1 VHFRSDNKQ
10 DEGFFWDN
18 SKSSKNNVIL
28 TEPGPFSMMPRFKA
42 RSRFVL
48 LLSTAL
54 LLLAPSVPILADEL
68 KVATTQ
74 SAASAT
80 ELANQVAAA
89 YGGMAKIKEMME
101 KGTRSHGKVH
111 TWSTISAASNQF
123 ECEIISRGYKVRTE
137 MLIFG
142 QLHIMAYDG
151 KKGWSQTGDWVSAS
165 SESTVQRFANELEHG
180 LNALEHLDNPNYKL
194 ETLPDT
200 FVDGKNLDVLK
211 LTSPDGKWTKFFV
224 DPITRL
230 VMRTEFMGHDNE
242 QGIETVQSID
252 YSHYKNVAGFPT
264 PFKIVQYSL
273 GKKSSETNLSAV
285 TIDDSIKDALF
296 EMPRESKISRLEH
309 GPITIPFEYVGN
321 QILIS
326 ARVNGGAEQ
335 KFVVDTGASQTV
347 IDKTVAQSIGPQ
359 TMSTFTVTA
368 GSKAVPLGYLSIQK
382 VQIGD
387 LTMENIPALV
397 ADLASFKATLGHRPA
412 GLIGTSVLKRF
423 AVTIDYR
430 DRKIV
435 LTDPLKLQVPEG
447 AIIVPTSPAFGST
460 LLVVNGTIDGQH
472 PMNFLVDTAAGFNNL
487 PHEMAKKLNV
497 GAVLPVGQVFGL
509 EGQKMSIG
517 SVQFK
522 SLEVGGFKLQNPV
535 FAIQLQQAPEKPS
548 GLFTAG
554 KMGIIGNPIWSS
566 ARVTIDYRNDRLL
579 IEVPASRPALDRL
592 LAQIDQVDRLYLR
605 TKSMDEAA
613 AAYEKVLKEAQNSG
627 LKAAEALAIARLAN
641 LYSDKFNEKK
651 EAKWFDL
658 ASREYER
665 AGKIAAESRNK
676 QVEGEILAQW
686 AMLYLNSPRSKND
699 LDGAQKLLNRALAKA
714 PSEGSIYAGLA
725 NAMLKTG
732 KAQMATQFVDNAL
745 LLDPSNWQALW
756 LKYKLCEEAGKQ
768 KDVGL
773 VLAQLER
780 YYRDL
785 PQVKEAM
792 AKASG
797 AARNQAA
804 AKATRSAP
812 ARKK

>member
-1 VHFRSDNKQ
+1 
-10 DEGFFWDN
+10 
-18 SKSSKNNVIL
+18 
-28 TEPGPFSMMPRFKA
+28 MMPRSKA
-42 RSRFVL
+42 RSRSIL
-48 LLSTAL
+48 LLSMVL
-54 LLLAPSVPILADEL
+54 LLLAPSVPMHAEEVKLASS
-68 KVATTQ
+68 Q
-74 SAASAT
+74 SSASAM

-151 KKGWSQTGDWVSAS
+151 KTGWSQTGDWVAPS

-194 ETLPDT
+194 EKLPST

-211 LTSPDGKWTKFFV
+211 LTAPDGKWTKFFI
-224 DPITRL
+224 DPVSRL
-230 VMRTEFMGHDNE
+230 AMRTEFMGHDNE

-252 YSHYKNVAGFPT
+252 YSNYKNVAGFPT
-264 PFKIVQYSL
+264 PFRIVQYSL
-273 GKKSSETNLSAV
+273 GKKSSETILSAV
-285 TIDDSIKDALF
+285 AVDESIRSSLF

-326 ARVNGGAEQ
+326 ARVNGGLEQ

-347 IDKTVAQSIGPQ
+347 IDKPVAQSIGPQ

-382 VQIGD
+382 FQIGD

-412 GLIGTSVLKRF
+412 GLIGTSFLKRF

-435 LTDPLKLQVPEG
+435 LTDPLKLHVPES
-447 AIIVPTSPAFGST
+447 AIVIPTSPAFGST
-460 LLVVNGTIDGQH
+460 LLVVNGKIDGQH
-472 PMNFLVDTAAGFNNL
+472 SMNFLVDTAAGFNNL
-487 PHEMAKKLNV
+487 SNELAKKLNV

-509 EGQKMSIG
+509 EGHKMSIG

-522 SLEVGGFKLQNPV
+522 SLEVGEFKIQNPV

-579 IEVPASRPALDRL
+579 IEVPSNRPAIDKL
-592 LAQIDQVDRLYLR
+592 LTQINQADRLYLR

-613 AAYEKVLKEAQNSG
+613 SAYEKVLREAQSTG
-627 LKAAEALAIARLAN
+627 LKAPEALAIARLAS
-641 LYSDKFNEKK
+641 LYSDRFNEKK
-651 EAKWFDL
+651 ESKWFDL

-665 AGKIAAESRNK
+665 AGRLAAESRNK
-676 QVEGEILAQW
+676 QIEAEILAQW
-686 AMLYLNSPRSKND
+686 AMLYLNSPRSKGD

-756 LKYKLCEEAGKQ
+756 LKYKLAQEAGKHHE
-768 KDVGL
+768 VAL
-773 VLAQLER
+773 VLAQMER
-780 YYRDL
+780 YYAEM

-792 AKASG
+792 AKLPAAS
-797 AARNQAA
+797 RTQ
-804 AKATRSAP
+804 AP
-812 ARKK
+812 ARPVNRKK

>member
-1 VHFRSDNKQ
+1 
-10 DEGFFWDN
+10 
-18 SKSSKNNVIL
+18 
-28 TEPGPFSMMPRFKA
+28 MMPRLTA
-42 RSRFVL
+42 RGRFEFITLIV
-48 LLSTAL
+48 L
-54 LLLAPSVPILADEL
+54 LLLAPSLPLLADEA
-68 KVATTQ
+68 KVATSQ
-74 SAASAT
+74 STASAT
-80 ELANQVAAA
+80 DLANQVSSA

-151 KKGWSQTGDWVSAS
+151 QKGWSQTGDWVAPS

-194 ETLPDT
+194 ERLADT

-211 LTSPDGKWTKFFV
+211 LTAPDGKWTKFFV
-224 DPITRL
+224 DPVTRL

-242 QGIETVQSID
+242 QGVETVQSID
-252 YSHYKNVAGFPT
+252 YDRYKNVAGFPT
-264 PFKIVQYSL
+264 PFRIVQYSL
-273 GKKSSETNLSAV
+273 GKKSSETILNAV
-285 TIDDSIKDALF
+285 SIDDSIKNSIF
-296 EMPRESKISRLEH
+296 EMPRESKITRLEH

-326 ARVNGGAEQ
+326 ARVNGGVEQ

-347 IDKTVAQSIGPQ
+347 IDKSVAQGIGPQ

-382 VQIGD
+382 IQIGD

-397 ADLASFKATLGHRPA
+397 ADLASFKATLGQRPA
-412 GLIGTSVLKRF
+412 GLIGTSLLKRF

-435 LTDPLKLQVPEG
+435 LTDPLNLRVPEG

-460 LLVVNGTIDGQH
+460 LLVVNGTIDGKH

-487 PHEMAKKLNV
+487 SHDLAKKLNV

-517 SVQFK
+517 SVRFK
-522 SLEVGGFKLQNPV
+522 SLEVGGFRVDNPV

-566 ARVTIDYRNDRLL
+566 ARLTIDYRNDRLL
-579 IEVPASRPALDRL
+579 IEVPSNRAALERL
-592 LAQIDQVDRLYLR
+592 LGQIDHADRLYLR
-605 TKSMDEAA
+605 TKSIDEAA
-613 AAYEKVLKEAQNSG
+613 AAYEKVLKEAESSG

-651 EAKWFDL
+651 ESKWFDL

-665 AGKIAAESRNK
+665 AGKMAAESRNK
-676 QVEGEILAQW
+676 QVEAEILAQW

-732 KAQMATQFVDNAL
+732 KTQMATQFVDNAL

-756 LKYKLCEEAGKQ
+756 LKYKLCEEAAKH
-768 KDVGL
+768 KELGL
-773 VLAQLER
+773 VLAQLHR
-780 YYRDL
+780 YYADL

-792 AKASG
+792 SKAPP
-797 AARNQAA
+797 AARPTPAA
-804 AKATRSAP
+804 QKPIASQKR
-812 ARKK
+812 RK